1 MVGVVMNPS
10 SFFPL
15 SLDASLRK
23 SHLGAAIASERGRIE
38 FCRIS
43 QPLAP
48 WERYDWPENCP
59 FWRMLMLYL
68 LTSPHAFEQVCVPSA
83 QTFVGTESFPQMVQ
97 SRLFSR
103 ESLVRRAEN
112 RSGLVWLIDCLPDWV
127 GVLIGTLLRAGRW
140 PVTEDMMRFGVM
152 SANHAGVSKCS
163 HHFGELYGSHD
174 VHFFLLEKGV
184 GCRRL

>member
-1 MVGVVMNPS
+1 MVGVVMNPR

-38 FCRIS
+38 FCREG

-48 WERYDWPENCP
+48 WERYGLPAKIP
-59 FWRMLMLYL
+59 LLRILMLYL
-68 LTSPHAFEQVCVPSA
+68 LTSPQDLEQVWVPSA

-112 RSGLVWLIDCLPDWV
+112 RSGLAWLIDCLPDWV
-127 GVLIGTLLRAGRW
+127 GVFIGTLLRAGRW
-140 PVTEDMMRFGVM
+140 PVTEDMMRFGFV
-152 SANHAGVSKCS
+152 SANHTGVREIA

-184 GCRRL
+184 WCRRL